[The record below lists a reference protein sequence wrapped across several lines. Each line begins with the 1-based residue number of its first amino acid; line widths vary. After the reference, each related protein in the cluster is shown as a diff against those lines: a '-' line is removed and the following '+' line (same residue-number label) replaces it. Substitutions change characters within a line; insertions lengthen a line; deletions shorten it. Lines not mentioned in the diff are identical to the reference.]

1 MIRVL
6 TDGRV
11 PSRAI
16 LRYGPVFVSVLA
28 AMVATRLAGAYLVE
42 LPLVVCVVPIAAL
55 REAIGPI
62 LLAWANSQD
71 ERRCRWRPTGDEAGF
86 LREPGAG
93 PRSWGARAGR
103 RGRDA
108 GREGLNGAGV
118 KGVPGGDG
126 ELAIGLACL
135 TRNTGAIQFA
145 PVHAGHWLVPDDA
158 IAAAGTLDEQA
169 AEPLGGALARVLS
182 GTEGRRYARA
192 QPGTDLNL
200 APAELTQLA
209 ATTAQGTSPARSAV
223 VRDLALARYRAYRNS
238 GLAGLAPYARSRG
251 ATMDPGAALRR
262 STLESSGVQKYFA
275 PMHAT
280 LLNYPRVE
288 PAVRDE
294 GMHWIVARLGQRDTL
309 LLTHSLAYHDGV
321 AEIRAARALYV
332 SQGLNATQA
341 VTVVYPVAE
350 GTLFMY
356 VYRAWIDR
364 TQVAGNSFAGR
375 VARDLLTREMREL
388 SRQTGTCS

>member
-1 MIRVL
+1 MNRPAMTECRWVRPRAS
-6 TDGRV
+6 GV
-11 PSRAI
+11 SRAAARI
-16 LRYGPVFVSVLA
+16 VLLLAVIAPIRAQSPAVTPSVVDLA
-28 AMVATRLAGAYLVE
+28 AE
-42 LPLVVCVVPIAAL
+42 LPFDEAAARAIAAGQTVTTPVVP
-55 REAIGPI
+55 
-62 LLAWANSQD
+62 
-71 ERRCRWRPTGDEAGF
+71 
-86 LREPGAG
+86 
-93 PRSWGARAGR
+93 
-103 RGRDA
+103 
-108 GREGLNGAGV
+108 V
-118 KGVPGGDG
+118 GDG

-135 TRNTGAIQFA
+135 TRNAGAIRFA

-158 IAAAGTLDEQA
+158 IAAAGTLDDHA
-169 AEPLGGALARVLS
+169 AEPLAGALAHVLS

-200 APAELTQLA
+200 APAELAQLA

-223 VRDLALARYRAYRNS
+223 VRDLALARYRAYRSS

-262 STLESSGVQKYFA
+262 STLESLGVQKYFG